1 MKDNVSTSHTPCLYY
16 LLTNVKCMHS
26 ILHVLRKKEHNSH
39 EKKGIRISI
48 NTAVLHCM
56 VLTTRLIKF
65 CPLVKKM

>member
-39 EKKGIRISI
+39 EKKESEFQ
-48 NTAVLHCM
+48 
-56 VLTTRLIKF
+56 LILQF
-65 CPLVKKM
+65 FTVWS